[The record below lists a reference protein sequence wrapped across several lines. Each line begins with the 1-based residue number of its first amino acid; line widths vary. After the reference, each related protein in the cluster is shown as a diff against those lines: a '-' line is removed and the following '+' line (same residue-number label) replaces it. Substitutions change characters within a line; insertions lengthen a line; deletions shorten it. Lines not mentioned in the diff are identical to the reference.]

1 MRLTVSG
8 TKKCPEEP
16 RLRVTKPIR
25 EPVESFGIRCPSGQE
40 QLWAWPT
47 RLAMG
52 DIHKVR
58 DFEVA
63 TRGHLHSRLHSPLDG
78 VIPSP
83 PANSTRVLLGQ
94 AALAPLEVL
103 DPKRK
108 D

>member
-1 MRLTVSG
+1 MWSDRPRCSQGAALVRMTVSG

-78 VIPSP
+78 LIPSP
-83 PANSTRVLLGQ
+83 PQIARVCY
-94 AALAPLEVL
+94 
-103 DPKRK
+103 
-108 D
+108 